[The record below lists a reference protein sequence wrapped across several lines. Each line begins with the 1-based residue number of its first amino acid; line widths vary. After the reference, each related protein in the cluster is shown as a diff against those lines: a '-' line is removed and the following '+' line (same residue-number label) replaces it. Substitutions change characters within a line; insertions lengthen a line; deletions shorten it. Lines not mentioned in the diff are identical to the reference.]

1 MSLLIWL
8 HLCLAHR
15 PPKLDRTISKLTAN
29 QIHTLQTAFTSMHL
43 KGRLLRSPYNV

>member
-1 MSLLIWL
+1 MSLLMLL
-8 HLCLAHR
+8 HLRLAHR
-15 PPKLDRTISKLTAN
+15 PPKLDHTTSEPTAN